1 MFKRTHVHRML
12 ARIENCAGSFFGS
25 PPPHGSSSASSNT
38 DLSLGDVHGIC
49 AKLLSLPSSPKSE
62 SAEMCNYS
70 DRTLEA
76 APAALG
82 MPNFE
87 KLLGTKRLS
96 VRDG

>member
-12 ARIENCAGSFFGS
+12 ARIENCAGSFFG
-25 PPPHGSSSASSNT
+25 PLPLHVSSSASFNT
-38 DLSLGDVHGIC
+38 GLSLGDVHGIC
-49 AKLLSLPSSPKSE
+49 AKLLSLPSSPKSK
-62 SAEMCNYS
+62 SAKMCNYS

-76 APAALG
+76 AAALG